1 MSGEAASTPP
11 TGGIFISKG
20 MRVGIPPGGFKLSI
34 SDTGEVVPGSPVA
47 EALIEIYRFRDLA
60 VLSAQSEASTVA
72 GWRPN
77 PQIQPQAGVGQTLH
91 TAPPSSWPNGGSVGL
106 CGR

>member
-34 SDTGEVVPGSPVA
+34 SDTGEVDGHLVLHAALEGAGS
-47 EALIEIYRFRDLA
+47 ID
-60 VLSAQSEASTVA
+60 
-72 GWRPN
+72 
-77 PQIQPQAGVGQTLH
+77 
-91 TAPPSSWPNGGSVGL
+91 
-106 CGR
+106 